1 MKSFE
6 PEDSL
11 NQYIEDHFTP
21 ADPVLSELYRYT
33 HLNAVSPRMVAGPMQ
48 GRFLEMI
55 SCMLRPEKILEIGTY
70 TGYSAICLARGLK
83 ESGTLTTIEINDE
96 LQEVSRSFFEKAGLT
111 DKIKLINGNAL
122 HIIPE
127 LDDVFDLI
135 YIDGEKDQYPDF
147 YNVTIKKLKPGG
159 FILADNVLWDG
170 KVIKSKPEPDKKT
183 LGILSFNKI
192 VQEDPRVENLLLP
205 LRDGLMIIRRI
216 Y

>member
-1 MKSFE
+1 MKLFE
-6 PEDSL
+6 PEDTL

-33 HLNAVSPRMVAGPMQ
+33 YLNAVNPRMVAGPMQ

-55 SCMLRPEKILEIGTY
+55 SRMLRPEKILEIGTY

-83 ESGTLTTIEINDE
+83 ENGKLTTIEINDE
-96 LQEVSRSFFEKAGLT
+96 LQEVSRRFFEKAGLT
-111 DKIKLINGNAL
+111 NKIKLINGDAL

-127 LDDVFDLI
+127 LNDVFDLV

-170 KVIKSKPEPDKKT
+170 KVIKSKLEHDKKT
-183 LGILSFNKI
+183 LGILGFNKI
-192 VQEDPRVENLLLP
+192 VQEDPRVENFLLP
-205 LRDGLMIIRRI
+205 LRDGLMIIRKI